1 MFPTKARRAMRFL
14 LELLD
19 IVGDEATTTFLNVF
33 SLSELKCGG
42 FDHTISVLIF
52 KKTILLLLLIHAC

>member
-1 MFPTKARRAMRFL
+1 MFLTKARRAMRFL

-33 SLSELKCGG
+33 VYLN
-42 FDHTISVLIF
+42 
-52 KKTILLLLLIHAC
+52 